1 MSKLQKTRKLIK
13 RLFIILGI
21 SFAVIIISFVFHVI
35 QVNKFNSQERYYT
48 PDTVSMDVI
57 ADIHPRGM
65 LTDSWEKNDAFDN
78 MVINGKIYE
87 ATIVNNSKCL
97 LTDWQLKV
105 YVRESCWI
113 NNAWNG
119 TMEIHQFKNGVE
131 NIQTLDLRDYNASD
145 ITLDYYLAGQDL
157 LIPLNSGDYFI
168 YHPKTGSDSGE
179 VPIKSTSELSG
190 QSNIGFILYSLSG
203 DNDLSD
209 YVMTYHL
216 TKSYF
221 AGTAGMIFV
230 VLIPAWILLII
241 VSAIIGWIILGFEST
256 VNYQTQII
264 DDMFTICSNLA
275 DEKDYYH
282 KEHSNRVAK
291 YSKKIAEAMGM
302 DKHDCNVVYYG
313 ALLHNIG
320 NYAVPERVLG
330 KSTKLTK
337 DDEKIVQ
344 IHTIKGAK
352 LLENVKMIQLAPAAA
367 LYHHE
372 RFDGK
377 GYPMGK
383 KGEDIPLIA
392 RIIAVADAYDDISQ
406 DREYR
411 KKYNLEE
418 MKLFFKD
425 NSGTWFDPL
434 IIDVFLKII
443 DTIEE

>member
-1 MSKLQKTRKLIK
+1 MSTLQKTKSFIK
-13 RLFIILGI
+13 KLFIVWGA
-21 SFAVIIISFVFHVI
+21 SFAIIIISFVFHVI
-35 QVNKFNSQERYYT
+35 QVNKFNQQERYDT
-48 PDTVSMDVI
+48 PDTVSMDVTT
-57 ADIHPRGM
+57 DIHPRGL
-65 LTDSWEKNDAFDN
+65 LTDSWEKNDAFEN
-78 MVINGKIYE
+78 MIINGKIYE
-87 ATIVNNSKCL
+87 TTITNNSKCL
-97 LTDWQLKV
+97 LTDWQLRVNVK
-105 YVRESCWI
+105 ESCWL

-119 TMEIHQFKNGVE
+119 TMEIHQFINGTEKV
-131 NIQTLDLRDYNASD
+131 QTLDLRDYNVGD

-190 QSNIGFILYSLSG
+190 QSNIGFILYSLTG
-203 DNDLSD
+203 ENDLSD
-209 YVMTYHL
+209 FVMTYHL

-221 AGTAGMIFV
+221 SGTAGMTYMI
-230 VLIPAWILLII
+230 LIPVWILLMA
-241 VSAIIGWIILGFEST
+241 VSAVIAWIVLGFEST
-256 VNYQTQII
+256 MNYQSQVI

-282 KEHSNRVAK
+282 KDHSPRVAK
-291 YSKKIAEAMGM
+291 YAKKIAEAMGM

-313 ALLHNIG
+313 ALLHNVG
-320 NYAVPERVLG
+320 NYAVPERILG
-330 KSTKLTK
+330 KSTKLT
-337 DDEKIVQ
+337 DEDEKIVQ

-352 LLENVKMIQLAPAAA
+352 LLENVKIIQLAPEAA

-383 KGEDIPLIA
+383 KGEEIPLIA
-392 RIIAVADAYDDISQ
+392 RIIAVADAYDDISH

-411 KKYNLEE
+411 KKYNREE
-418 MKLFFKD
+418 MKLFFRD
-425 NSGTWFDPL
+425 NSGTWFDPF
-434 IIDVFLKII
+434 IVDVFLRII